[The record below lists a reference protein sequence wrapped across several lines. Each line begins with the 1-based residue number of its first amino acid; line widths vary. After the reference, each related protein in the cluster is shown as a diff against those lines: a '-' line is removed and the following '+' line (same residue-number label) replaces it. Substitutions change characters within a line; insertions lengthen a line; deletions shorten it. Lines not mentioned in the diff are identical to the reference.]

1 MPHTIPIGGAGCSL
15 RCRFGAVR
23 KSLSYERSLSKW
35 ERGANE
41 GTSARPSRPTAAD
54 DANMRDR
61 PSLPAS
67 QKKRGKINVG
77 TATSE
82 EREELPLALA
92 PLVTDEAG
100 RALGQLHHSATLRVP
115 MPMIKKSA
123 CRGRRRKMTSIGGES
138 NTARNIPHS
147 MKTFAGYHSLCLHS
161 NLLYPHVEPQLAKC
175 I

>member
-1 MPHTIPIGGAGCSL
+1 MGERGRNVPHTIPIGGAGCS
-15 RCRFGAVR
+15 CRFGAVR

-41 GTSARPSRPTAAD
+41 GTSGRPSRPAVAD
-54 DANMRDR
+54 DANMRDS
-61 PSLPAS
+61 PSLLR
-67 QKKRGKINVG
+67 KKRGKINVG

-100 RALGQLHHSATLRVP
+100 RAQGRLHHSASWRVP

-123 CRGRRRKMTSIGGES
+123 CRGRRTKMTSFGGES

-147 MKTFAGYHSLCLHS
+147 MKTFAGRIPLSLPSFQSPLC
-161 NLLYPHVEPQLAKC
+161 AC
-175 I
+175 